1 MIKEYHRK
9 TNVILRRKL
18 KHVLGHVVVVVE
30 VVIFASFTP

>member
-18 KHVLGHVVVVVE
+18 KHVLGHVVAFQPE
-30 VVIFASFTP
+30 R